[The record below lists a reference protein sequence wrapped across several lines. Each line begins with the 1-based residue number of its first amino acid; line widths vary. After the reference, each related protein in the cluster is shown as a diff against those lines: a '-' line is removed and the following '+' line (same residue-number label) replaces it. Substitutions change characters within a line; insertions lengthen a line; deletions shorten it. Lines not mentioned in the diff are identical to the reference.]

1 MKQHV
6 RETKGLNGHDRVY
19 CIDCD
24 SVFFKTKDRD
34 EHDSLSNCITALIK
48 KPKAFLST
56 RQKDL
61 VSVFEHDHPD
71 KSDPIIKLENPH

>member
-24 SVFFKTKDRD
+24 SVFFKSKDRE
-34 EHDSLSNCITALIK
+34 EHDLLPNCISALIT
-48 KPKAFLST
+48 KPKPFLST

-61 VSVFEHDHPD
+61 VITFE
-71 KSDPIIKLENPH
+71 KENQVNEQRKV